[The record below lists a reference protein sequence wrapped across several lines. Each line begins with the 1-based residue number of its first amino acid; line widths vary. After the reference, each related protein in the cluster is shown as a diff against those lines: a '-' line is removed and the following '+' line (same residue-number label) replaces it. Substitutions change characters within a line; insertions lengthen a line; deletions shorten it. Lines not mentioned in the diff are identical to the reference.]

1 MNVVLIGL
9 SPRDQAALGLFMG
22 RSLKGWTWQ
31 ACAPERL
38 TEWTDPCVF
47 VLDLATL
54 SMARHTAGAEADLA
68 QLMHQRSVVL
78 LVSSN
83 DQSWQAADRL
93 APARSGW
100 VWLGKPYGS
109 DGMREAL
116 EKAAAHARTTRTV
129 LAVAPQP
136 TPAVLADPLPPA
148 PMSPVALS
156 SVAAPES
163 EDDSQ
168 GLSAPELQAH
178 LVQQPVA
185 NGFVFLRHLSEMLK
199 QNQPFEA
206 RFTLQNCLVIHPQNG
221 WVASNT
227 PLAVIKRVCR
237 SDALASVVVMRPL
250 DGNEAE
256 DLTQRLGMAP
266 TALDLFLG
274 QLVRDSLEQA
284 HSASHP

>member
-38 TEWTDPCVF
+38 TERTDPCVV
-47 VLDLATL
+47 VLDLAAL
-54 SMARHTAGAEADLA
+54 SMARHTAGAEAELA

-83 DQSWQAADRL
+83 DQSWQTADRL
-93 APARSGW
+93 APERSGW

-109 DGMREAL
+109 DAMREAL
-116 EKAAAHARTTRTV
+116 EKAAAHARATHT
-129 LAVAPQP
+129 
-136 TPAVLADPLPPA
+136 VLADPLPPA
-148 PMSPVALS
+148 PMSPVVQS
-156 SVAAPES
+156 SVAAPET

-178 LVQQPVA
+178 LAQQPIA
-185 NGFVFLRHLSEMLK
+185 NGLVFLRHLSDMLT

-221 WVASNT
+221 WVAANT

-250 DGNEAE
+250 EGNEAE

-274 QLVRDSLEQA
+274 QLVRDSLDQA
-284 HSASHP
+284 HPAPTPN